1 MVTMQTPDVWVTS
14 FVEATEVLQLNDG
27 LVQAGYD
34 EAKDSIFGGV
44 LLTLD
49 GDVHRTR
56 RRIEQGLFTP
66 RAVRWIDAT
75 LVPALITTEIGEQTR
90 PSLIDLVTFSR
101 RITTRLAAW
110 LVGLGELNSPDSVDE
125 LSGLMSAMHSGV
137 TVRWSTRPHAEVLAE
152 ADDAKR
158 FYARRWFEPA
168 LALKREGG
176 SGGAS
181 QSPRPEEPPTLL
193 DVLLTHEDELHFSD
207 EQYLRES
214 VHFFIAAAH
223 TASAALIHAV
233 ADLLEW
239 SVSSPSHDLT
249 TAEMAFFAHAAAESL
264 RLHTPSASAFRVAQK
279 DILLSTGLRLSEG
292 QLVGIDLAAANRD
305 PTVFGADAG
314 TFDPMR
320 KIGGSIPVYGLSFS
334 AGAHNC
340 PGRQLAAGTIPLR
353 PTNADSAPP
362 GSILG
367 VIARIVHTLFTI
379 GVEPAGES
387 SRNTNTAR
395 EQYASFPL
403 RVGH

>member
-223 TASAALIHAV
+223 TASADVAATGRVLSGMLRHFKLEGDGPCIDWDQVATKADPLGAQRASWVGPSRHMRWENEVIVLGFGKHGGAAV
-233 ADLLEW
+233 
-239 SVSSPSHDLT
+239 H
-249 TAEMAFFAHAAAESL
+249 
-264 RLHTPSASAFRVAQK
+264 
-279 DILLSTGLRLSEG
+279 
-292 QLVGIDLAAANRD
+292 DLAAGPDRSFLRWVVDKDFPVHVTEVCKAALDLPGEQFLAWARERYGQPA
-305 PTVFGADAG
+305 PT
-314 TFDPMR
+314 
-320 KIGGSIPVYGLSFS
+320 
-334 AGAHNC
+334 
-340 PGRQLAAGTIPLR
+340 
-353 PTNADSAPP
+353 SAPP
-362 GSILG
+362 F
-367 VIARIVHTLFTI
+367 AK
-379 GVEPAGES
+379 
-387 SRNTNTAR
+387 
-395 EQYASFPL
+395 
-403 RVGH
+403 